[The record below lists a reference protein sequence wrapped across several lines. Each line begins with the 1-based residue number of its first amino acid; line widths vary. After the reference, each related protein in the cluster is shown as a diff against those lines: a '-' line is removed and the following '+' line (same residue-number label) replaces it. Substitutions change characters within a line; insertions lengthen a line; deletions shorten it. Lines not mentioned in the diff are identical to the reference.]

1 MRIGIYCRVST
12 ENQKDNTSLLH
23 QEELGISFCKKHNY
37 EYEVFREVFS
47 GKDSNRT
54 ELIKL
59 ETKLWK
65 KELDGIWFYNWD
77 RMIRDKSVMIYFE
90 KLVSDSGCKVFVD
103 DKERNILDNEGDILD
118 FEFRGMLSG
127 MERRSINRRMK
138 NGMRVRLEKNEV
150 FMGIVGIGYKKIGK
164 KIVIDEDKSKL
175 IQDCFR
181 RFLYG
186 SIKSYRDLVYNL
198 KNKYEDLDR
207 RINEKSLSRILKDEK
222 YKGVYNLKWNGEEF
236 NIEIGRIIDDE
247 LFDKVQEKISYLKGL
262 RKGNSKNIYILKGK
276 VYCDYCNNKMWIR
289 GGGEENNGQVYRYY
303 FCKEKFQKIR
313 NNFDDRFINKNEIKC
328 QCPEQ
333 NKISVFRLEEIIWDV
348 MFDVLGRSETIK
360 EKYRKEYKENSQDKN
375 YFEKKLKYNQGLIEK
390 YEKRKRDT
398 LFKFVDGELSKEDSD
413 FILKELEQDY
423 KKTYKDL
430 KTIKTEYE
438 KFKSVDNVLDYLDGM
453 KVDLKKKYE
462 IKSLTD
468 KKNFI
473 ERYIHMVS
481 VKYLGR
487 DEKNTKI
494 YEIKVKMKIEDEKLN
509 EESVLEINKEYKNT
523 NFYILNKK
531 SMEMSDLIYKI
542 SINLEC
548 IFSIRT
554 CGYNFVYNGIDPKII
569 IL

>member
-12 ENQKDNTSLLH
+12 ENQKDNTSLSN

-37 EYEVFREVFS
+37 EYEIYREVFS
-47 GKDSNRT
+47 GKDSNRI
-54 ELIKL
+54 ELSKL
-59 ETKLWK
+59 EYKLLD
-65 KELDGIWFYNWD
+65 KELDGVWLYNWD

-90 KLVSDSGCKVFVD
+90 ELVNKSGCKVFVD

-118 FEFRGMLSG
+118 FEFRGMLSS

-138 NGMRVRLEKNEV
+138 NGMKVRLEKNEV
-150 FMGIVGIGYKKIGK
+150 FMGIVGIGYKKEGK
-164 KIVIDEDKSKL
+164 KIVIDEIKSKL
-175 IQDCFR
+175 VQDCFK

-186 SIKSYRDLVYNL
+186 SIKSYRDLVFNL
-198 KNKYEDLDR
+198 KNKYKDLDK

-262 RKGNSKNIYILKGK
+262 RKGNSKNTYILKGK

-348 MFDVLGRSETIK
+348 MFDILGRSETIK
-360 EKYRKEYKENSQDKN
+360 EDYKRKYKNKVQDKN
-375 YFEKKLKYNQGLIEK
+375 YFEKMLKYNKGLIEK
-390 YEKRKRDT
+390 YERRKKDT
-398 LFKFVDGELSKEDSD
+398 LVKFIDGELSKDD
-413 FILKELEQDY
+413 KDYILKELEQDN
-423 KKTYKDL
+423 KKTSKEI
-430 KTIKTEYE
+430 KTIKSEYE
-438 KFKSVDNVLDYLDGM
+438 KYKNVDHVLNYLDGM
-453 KVDLKKKYE
+453 IVDLKKKYE
-462 IKSLTD
+462 IESLKD
-468 KKNFI
+468 KKNI
-473 ERYIHMVS
+473 VERYINMVS
-481 VKYLGR
+481 VRYLGR

-509 EESVLEINKEYKNT
+509 EESVLEVNNEHKNT
-523 NFYILNKK
+523 SIYILNHK
-531 SMEMSDLIYKI
+531 SMENCDLIYKI
-542 SINLEC
+542 RL
-548 IFSIRT
+548 
-554 CGYNFVYNGIDPKII
+554 KIESR
-569 IL
+569 ILITKEQYRVESLHVI